1 MIFIK
6 HTIKQFLKVNKI
18 SKMQGKGEINITQT
32 TKNDKNIEYNLK
44 NT

>member
-18 SKMQGKGEINITQT
+18 SKKQGRKEINITKT
-32 TKNDKNIEYNLK
+32 AKNDKNIE
-44 NT
+44 